1 MDSAAK
7 KNSAENQPAT
17 NTNCHKL
24 DN

>member
-1 MDSAAK
+1 MDSASEK
-7 KNSAENQPAT
+7 KSVENQPAL

>member
-1 MDSAAK
+1 MDSTVK

>member
-1 MDSAAK
+1 MDFAAK